1 MMKQAVKKRRG
12 LKTGKFRNIK
22 KLTIFAGMML
32 AVVLLVL
39 AALIQKNTAS
49 AEAVPRLIIT
59 GYDVTSGEI
68 KAGCQ
73 FEITIHLK
81 NESTKTA
88 LSNILL
94 KVSSEGNEF
103 VTASG
108 SSSIYIEKI
117 GSEETMD
124 VSISLKARNDL
135 EQKPYLLNVT
145 GEYEDRYSMVYTMNE
160 NLSLSVIQTSKFIL
174 TEKSISPDTI
184 YVGEKTN
191 ITFAISNVGKVT
203 LYNVNVKI
211 EGDTI
216 IGTDAYI
223 GNILPGESS
232 YFDSMVKAVKES
244 GKEGS
249 INAVITYEDV
259 DGNIKSAT
267 ESLEL
272 MVEKEVPEKSD
283 EEKKT
288 VVAAQKPPV
297 PVPLAATAA
306 VVVIIII
313 AIALLIKRGKKRRD
327 EMID

>member
-1 MMKQAVKKRRG
+1 MMKKAVKKRRG
-12 LKTGKFRNIK
+12 LKIGGTTNKK
-22 KLTIFAGMML
+22 KLTIFAGVML
-32 AVVLLVL
+32 AVVLLVS
-39 AALIQKNTAS
+39 AALIQKNIAS

-68 KAGCQ
+68 KAGSQ

-103 VTASG
+103 ITASG

-124 VSISLKARNDL
+124 VSVLLKARNDL
-135 EQKPYLLNVT
+135 EQKPYLLNMS
-145 GEYEDRYSMVYTMNE
+145 GEYEDRYNMVYTMNE
-160 NLSLSVIQTSKFIL
+160 NLALSVIQESKYIL
-174 TEKSISPDTI
+174 TEESISPDVI
-184 YVGEKTN
+184 SVGEMTN
-191 ITFAISNVGKVT
+191 ISFAISNVGKVT
-203 LYNVNVKI
+203 LYNVSVKM

-216 IGTDAYI
+216 DETDAYI

-232 YFDSMVKAVKES
+232 YFDSMVKAIKES

-249 INAVITYEDV
+249 VNAVITYEDV
-259 DGNIKSAT
+259 DGNVKSET

-272 MVEKEVPEKSD
+272 TVEKEVQKQID
-283 EEKKT
+283 EENKP
-288 VVAAQKPPV
+288 VADEKPAV
-297 PVPLAATAA
+297 PVPLVAMAAA
-306 VVVIIII
+306 VVIIII
-313 AIALLIKRGKKRRD
+313 VIVMLIKRGKMRKE

>member
-1 MMKQAVKKRRG
+1 MMKKAVKKRRG
-12 LKTGKFRNIK
+12 LKIGGTTNKK
-22 KLTIFAGMML
+22 KLTIFAGVML
-32 AVVLLVL
+32 AVVLLVS
-39 AALIQKNTAS
+39 AALIQKNIAS

-59 GYDVTSGEI
+59 GYDVTSGEV
-68 KAGCQ
+68 KAGSQ

-103 VTASG
+103 ITASG

-124 VSISLKARNDL
+124 VSVLLKARNDL
-135 EQKPYLLNVT
+135 EQKPYLLNVS
-145 GEYEDRYSMVYTMNE
+145 GEYEDRYNMVYTMNE
-160 NLSLSVIQTSKFIL
+160 NLALSVIQESKYIL
-174 TEKSISPDTI
+174 TEESISPDVI
-184 YVGEKTN
+184 SVGEMTN
-191 ITFAISNVGKVT
+191 ISFAISNVGKVT
-203 LYNVNVKI
+203 LYNVSVKM

-216 IGTDAYI
+216 DETDAYI

-232 YFDSMVKAVKES
+232 YFDSMVKAIKES

-249 INAVITYEDV
+249 VNAVITYEDV
-259 DGNIKSAT
+259 DGNVKSET

-272 MVEKEVPEKSD
+272 TVEKEVQKQID
-283 EEKKT
+283 EENKP
-288 VVAAQKPPV
+288 VADEKPAV
-297 PVPLAATAA
+297 PVPLVAMAAA
-306 VVVIIII
+306 VVIIII
-313 AIALLIKRGKKRRD
+313 VIVMLIKRGKMRKE

>member
-1 MMKQAVKKRRG
+1 MMKKTVKKRRG
-12 LKTGKFRNIK
+12 LKTGKFRNTK
-22 KLTIFAGMML
+22 KLTIFAGVML
-32 AVVLLVL
+32 AVVLLVS
-39 AALIQKNTAS
+39 AALIQKNIAS

-73 FEITIHLK
+73 FEITLHLK

-103 VTASG
+103 VTTSG

-145 GEYEDRYSMVYTMNE
+145 GEYEDRYNMVYTMNE

-174 TEKSISPDTI
+174 TETSISPDNI

-191 ITFAISNVGKVT
+191 ITFAISNVGKAT

-216 IGTDAYI
+216 TGTDAYI

-244 GKEGS
+244 GNEGS
-249 INAVITYEDV
+249 VNAVITYEDV
-259 DGNIKSAT
+259 DGNVKSAT

-272 MVEKEVPEKSD
+272 TVEKEVPEKSD

-288 VVAAQKPPV
+288 VVVQKPPV
-297 PVPLAATAA
+297 PVPLVATAA
-306 VVVIIII
+306 VIVIIII
-313 AIALLIKRGKKRRD
+313 VIAVLIKRGKKRRD